1 MLKQGSE
8 DVDLLFSKLVAAY
21 PELTAEAVLPD
32 LVKKERKNRSG
43 KNIGEIWQKL
53 FASVVNA
60 KWFKDYTNEEVN

>member
-1 MLKQGSE
+1 MDKTRFLSFRRDLVKLRDMLKQGSE

-43 KNIGEIWQKL
+43 KNIREI
-53 FASVVNA
+53 
-60 KWFKDYTNEEVN
+60 

>member
-1 MLKQGSE
+1 MDKTRFLSFRRDLVKLRDMLKQGSE

-43 KNIGEIWQKL
+43 KNIGEI
-53 FASVVNA
+53 
-60 KWFKDYTNEEVN
+60 